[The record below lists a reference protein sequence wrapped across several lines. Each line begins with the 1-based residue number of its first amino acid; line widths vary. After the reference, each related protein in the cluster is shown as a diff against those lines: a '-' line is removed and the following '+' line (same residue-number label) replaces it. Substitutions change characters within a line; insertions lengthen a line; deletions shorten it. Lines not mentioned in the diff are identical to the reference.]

1 MNIHLNNIWWIL
13 LFICIDSGTV
23 YLDKFDFE
31 VISNRSL
38 KNKVGTNK
46 INPHRFSTVWSM
58 YLEEVVGNTRKNLS
72 WSSEFIDYILHH
84 PNSIRLPYLHN
95 LFPPKRSLI
104 PDIYL
109 VNTQSGKMLLQLLLL
124 WWEIYIFLYCSQ
136 RLLQCSYF
144 DLRFG

>member
-1 MNIHLNNIWWIL
+1 MIINLNNVCWKVSII
-13 LFICIDSGTV
+13 LFICMDSGTV
-23 YLDKFDFE
+23 YLNKFDSW

-38 KNKVGTNK
+38 KNKVGRNK
-46 INPHRFSTVWSM
+46 INPQRLSTVWSM

-109 VNTQSGKMLLQLLLL
+109 VNTQSGKMLLLHYLLL
-124 WWEIYIFLYCSQ
+124 W
-136 RLLQCSYF
+136 
-144 DLRFG
+144 